1 MPAPLL
7 LAALALSTPGM
18 ADGPTLSD
26 TDKLVACARLYG
38 VVRWFHPSDAAQQIN
53 WDRMAV
59 ACARQARQ
67 AKDRGELAFALQ
79 SLFEP
84 VTVGLEVGDQLPPVP
99 DTMIRQAPFVAWRHL
114 GLFTGDAENIY
125 QSGRTGRDAA
135 PFKAPV
141 RADDVAEFEL
151 VTGLRAR
158 VPLVLSDGEAKTVD
172 RERRAL
178 DALRV
183 ELEGLPDAADP
194 ADADVRASDVI
205 VAWNL
210 FRHFYPYWSDLS
222 VDWDA
227 RLPSFL
233 EASAAADTREAH
245 RESLRALVARI
256 YDGHGQVVDPKEPWP
271 SALPVAA
278 RWIEDQL
285 VVIATEVPEKV
296 QAGDVITAIDGEA
309 AEDWLAPART
319 RCSGSAQWC
328 RFKETRKLHGGPK
341 DSVVALTIQ
350 RGAETLAVELAR
362 DREAPPDARRP
373 EAIAELQPGTWYVDL
388 TRADTATLV
397 PRLSEL
403 AAANAVI
410 FDVRGYPTDAGMGVL
425 PHLITRRERD
435 RWMHVPR
442 FVGPWGEL
450 AGWQEHGWNLRP
462 REPHVGGRVAF
473 LTDGRAISYAES
485 VLGYVSDL
493 KLGEIFGSPTA
504 GANGNVNR
512 LKLPSGLTVTFTGMR
527 VTRHDGSPF
536 HTIGVQPTVPVE
548 PTIEGVRAG
557 RDEVLERALA
567 WATGA

>member
-7 LAALALSTPGM
+7 LATVALSTPGL
-18 ADGPTLSD
+18 ADPPALTD

-38 VVRWFHPSDAAQQIN
+38 VARWFHPSDAAQQIN

-59 ACARQARQ
+59 LCAREARG
-67 AKDRGELAFALQ
+67 ATSLDELEFALQ

-84 VTVGLEVGDQLPPVP
+84 VVEGLRVGDQLPPVS
-99 DTMIRQAPFVAWRHL
+99 DTVMRQAPFVAWRHL
-114 GLFTGDAENIY
+114 GLFTGDEDNIY
-125 QSGRTGRDAA
+125 RSGRTGRDGP
-135 PFKAPV
+135 PFKAPLRV
-141 RADDVAEFEL
+141 EEVADLEL
-151 VTGLRAR
+151 VLGLRAQ
-158 VPLVLSDGEAKTVD
+158 VPLVLSDAEAKTD
-172 RERRAL
+172 AREQRAL
-178 DALRV
+178 DTLKAELAALPA
-183 ELEGLPDAADP
+183 ELDP
-194 ADADVRASDVI
+194 ADADVRAADVV

-227 RLPSFL
+227 RLPAFL

-245 RESLRALVARI
+245 REGLRALVARL
-256 YDGHGQVVDPKEPWP
+256 YDGHGQLIDPKEPWP
-271 SALPVAA
+271 SALPIAA

-341 DSVVALTIQ
+341 DSVVALTLQ
-350 RGAETLAVELAR
+350 RGAETLQVELAR
-362 DREAPPDARRP
+362 DRERAPIQSEHEP
-373 EAIAELQPGTWYVDL
+373 IAALQAGVWYVDL
-388 TRADTATLV
+388 TRVDTAALQ
-397 PRLSEL
+397 PRLAEL

-410 FDVRGYPTDAGMGVL
+410 FDVRGYPTDAGIAVL
-425 PHLITRRERD
+425 QHLITRRERD

-450 AGWQEHGWNLRP
+450 AGWQEHGWDLRP
-462 REPHVGGRVAF
+462 VEPRIAGRVAF

-485 VLGYVSDL
+485 VLGYVADL
-493 KLGEIFGSPTA
+493 KLGEIFGGPTA
-504 GANGNVNR
+504 GANGNVNT
-512 LKLPSGLTVTFTGMR
+512 LLLPTGMTVRFTGMR

-548 PTIEGVRAG
+548 PTVEGVRAG
-557 RDEVLERALA
+557 RDEVLDRALA
-567 WATGA
+567 WASGA